1 MKSKTI
7 LSLILSA
14 SMVVPLLPVWA
25 EGEPLEQPE
34 GEIKMQEDYV
44 PIDEQTT
51 QLLQEL
57 LLQQDGQS
65 TAGAENQAAT
75 ASLEMG
81 TEEAKE
87 PVVASAGE
95 ALVPTEGYWHE
106 SMEQYQQFDYSDPNW
121 ITDEDFFG
129 KWNGSSWEV
138 QPRIDYSYGDLL
150 MEAETAVKAGD
161 YETAKEYV
169 FQYYKDKFQK
179 QPRSYT
185 GSADR
190 RIELSAQIQFDN
202 MFFNQATGFN
212 VLDKFS
218 VPNTDA
224 EVSANII
231 EEVQSAATA
240 ANKTKCFVLLALK
253 KDGYQVDFHSADAA
267 DHQPYVVVNV
277 NGTNRTFYPVQDVM
291 VSAGSNA
298 SRNYGGQETISVQE
312 AAINEAQPVNSDT
325 KRIYMNFDF
334 TGLNEGDEITEAR
347 LYLYGHNTK
356 PEGDKDV
363 VIFSN
368 TNATWKENT
377 VTFGNLEHLIFSY
390 DGESGPKWEQPAN
403 AGYRYEEELNRFENY
418 ASAMRQR
425 YIYTEDEVYA
435 YHGLRLW
442 LDLYRKKGSDPGW
455 RVNLDLGVRGQNLPV
470 TLAYYM
476 DSEFMTKEVFTPLLK
491 FAWAMGDAL
500 INRWNDKSKD
510 SNWGAY
516 ETAGLSNLAINFNEF
531 YDSTK
536 PMDDGWE
543 STPSQGGRGGW
554 IEVAAH
560 RYELLAGTVL
570 NSDGSCTE
578 VSLEYSSETI
588 GNMMQQVTFAEQAGW
603 YDFELPE
610 NLKPLLTQ
618 LAKYLVNASG
628 PNFTDFQQGNASPY
642 THSYLSSIK
651 RVEAEV
657 DDPLLKWA
665 VSEGKEGTPPDY
677 TSILYPVG
685 VKAILRSGWEDDD
698 VYIQTNADGGVVSHG
713 HFDDMGLNMFA
724 YGQYLL
730 VDPKYINYDNNN
742 PYRAWQNSAR
752 AHNMVEINDTS
763 PKANSWNF
771 SEQVTGP
778 SGETISL
785 PSEAGVPGSIV
796 ESELN
801 DGYDYV
807 YLNTPNYLDTKI
819 GGKVVVDVDYDRSIL
834 FIRPGYAIVTDYLKP
849 QDGSVNKYSQAWHF
863 LPEANISMDEET
875 GTVRTNFEDSA
886 NIQVIPVQQSDDMQA
901 SILDGWY
908 SHSTGNVEPMKY
920 AAYVKNKSGNTA
932 FNTVLLPMNVG
943 KNPKG
948 VTENILLD
956 VPEHVASAFHLF
968 IDEPEQ
974 NASTVGTYY
983 TLLDKTQQAQRD
995 FDQFSTDGTLSYV
1008 EQENEVYTRVIL
1020 REGTNLVN
1028 NDSGVQLVRSKN
1040 AIEDLSV
1047 RYNVDNMEIDTS
1059 KELNLEEL
1067 QLYSGNRTIKEVK
1080 LNGESVTFHQDGE
1093 TGDIYFASD
1102 MPFDG
1107 NENTGG
1113 SPVAT
1118 PTPKPPT
1125 GGAVHGGG
1133 GGGGGGSA
1141 VVSTPTPSGTPTPTP
1156 TPGGTVTPTPTPT
1169 VKPSDEYAQQ
1179 LEGHWAQQEISA
1191 MLDEGIIQGVGPNDL
1206 GLQNETTRAEYVTM
1220 LIRAIGLE
1228 VQSYNGEFADVAA
1241 NDWYADYMATAK
1253 NAGILEGDGINADP
1267 NGLITREEMAKILV
1281 AVYEKEHGEIAIDS
1295 QVVSQF
1301 QDISSGSSWADIST
1315 QKAISA
1321 GLMNGISNTAFA
1333 PLEYALREQAIV
1345 VVYRMKEK

>member
-14 SMVVPLLPVWA
+14 SMVGPLLPVWA
-25 EGEPLEQPE
+25 EGDLPEQPE
-34 GEIKMQEDYV
+34 GEIKMQEDYI

-57 LLQQDGQS
+57 LVQQDGQS
-65 TAGAENQAAT
+65 TAGVENQAAA
-75 ASLEMG
+75 ASLEVG

-87 PVVASAGE
+87 PVAASAGE
-95 ALVPTEGYWHE
+95 ALVPAEGYWHE

-150 MEAETAVKAGD
+150 MEAETAVKGGD

-169 FQYYKDKFQK
+169 FQYYKEKFLL
-179 QPRSYT
+179 QPRTYSK
-185 GSADR
+185 SADR
-190 RIELSAQIQFDN
+190 RIDLSAQIQFDN

-224 EVSANII
+224 EVSANIV

-240 ANKTKCFVLLALK
+240 STKTKCFVLLALK
-253 KDGYQVDFHSADAA
+253 KDGYQVDFHSADAP

-277 NGTNRTFYPVQDVM
+277 NGTNRTFYPTQDVM
-291 VSAGSNA
+291 ISAGSNA

-334 TGLNEGDEITEAR
+334 TGLNAGDEITEAR

-368 TNATWKENT
+368 TNATWNENT

-403 AGYRYEEELNRFENY
+403 AGYRFHEELNRFENY

-425 YIYTEDEVYA
+425 YTYGKDEVYA

-442 LDLYRKKGSDPGW
+442 LDFYKKRGYDPGYIN
-455 RVNLDLGVRGQNLPV
+455 NLDLGVRAQNLPV

-476 DSEFMTKEVFTPLLK
+476 DSEFMTKEVFIPLLK
-491 FAWAMGDAL
+491 FAWSMGDAL
-500 INRWNDKSKD
+500 ISRWNDKSKD

-531 YDSTK
+531 YDATK
-536 PMDDGWE
+536 PMEDGWE

-554 IEVAAH
+554 IDVAGH
-560 RYELLAGTVL
+560 RYELLCGTVL

-578 VSLEYSSETI
+578 VSLGYTSETI
-588 GNMMQQVTFAEQAGW
+588 GNTMQQVTFAQQAGW
-603 YDFELPE
+603 SDFELPD
-610 NLKPLLTQ
+610 NLKPILAG

-628 PNFTDFQQGNASPY
+628 PNFSDFQQGNAYS
-642 THSYLSSIK
+642 HDSSYLSRIK
-651 RVEAEV
+651 AVAAEI
-657 DDPLLKWA
+657 DDPLLQWA
-665 VSEGKEGTPPDY
+665 ASEGKEGTPPDY

-685 VKAILRSGWEDDD
+685 VKAILRSGWGPDD
-698 VYIQTNADGGVVSHG
+698 VYIQTNADGGVKSHG
-713 HFDDMGLNMFA
+713 HFDDMGINMFA

-730 VDPKYINYDNNN
+730 ADPKYMNYDNNN

-807 YLNTPNYLDTKI
+807 YLNTPNYLNTKI

-849 QDGSVNKYSQAWHF
+849 QDNAVNKYSQAWHF

-875 GTVRTNFEDSA
+875 GAVRTNFEDSA
-886 NIQVIPVQQSDDMQA
+886 NIQVIPVQQSDEMQA

-908 SHSTGNVEPMKY
+908 SRSTGNVEPMKY
-920 AAYVKNKSGNTA
+920 AAYVKNESGNTT

-943 KNPKG
+943 KNLQG
-948 VTENILLD
+948 TTENIPLD
-956 VPEHVASAFHLF
+956 VAENVANAFHLS
-968 IDEPEQ
+968 IEDS
-974 NASTVGTYY
+974 AKSTVTEGTYY
-983 TLLDKTQQAQRD
+983 TLLDKTQQEQRE
-995 FDQFSTDGTLSYV
+995 FDQFSTDGTLSYI
-1008 EQENEVYTRVIL
+1008 EQENGVYTRIIL
-1020 REGTNLVN
+1020 REGTNLANKDTDVK
-1028 NDSGVQLVRSKN
+1028 LVRSQS
-1040 AIEDLSV
+1040 ALEDLSV
-1047 RYNVDNMEIDTS
+1047 QYNVDKIKINTS
-1059 KELNLEEL
+1059 KELDLEQL
-1067 QLYSGNRTIKEVK
+1067 QLYSGGRTIKEVT
-1080 LNGESVTFHQDGE
+1080 LNGESIAFHQDGE
-1093 TGDIYFASD
+1093 TGDIYFASN

-1113 SPVAT
+1113 DSPIASS
-1118 PTPKPPT
+1118 TPKPPT
-1125 GGAVHGGG
+1125 GGTIHSGGG
-1133 GGGGGGSA
+1133 GGGG
-1141 VVSTPTPSGTPTPTP
+1141 VVSTPSNTPTPTP
-1156 TPGGTVTPTPTPT
+1156 TPTPTGTVTPTPTPT

-1179 LEGHWAQQEISA
+1179 LEGHWAQQEISE
-1191 MLDEGIIQGVGPNDL
+1191 MLDEGIIQGIGPNDL
-1206 GLQNETTRAEYVTM
+1206 GLQNNTTRAEYVTM
-1220 LIRAIGLE
+1220 LIRALGLE

-1241 NDWYADYMATAK
+1241 DDWYADYMATAK
-1253 NAGILEGDGINADP
+1253 NAGILEGDGVNADP

-1301 QDISSGSSWADIST
+1301 QDISSGSGWADIST

-1321 GLMNGISNTAFA
+1321 GLMNGVAETSFA
-1333 PLEYALREQAIV
+1333 PLEHALREQAIV
-1345 VVYRMKEK
+1345 VVYRIKEK